1 MNILKITL
9 YLGSS
14 RFSFSFET
22 MSQLEEQRREIGT
35 GLIRLPPTYHLGL
48 DLGGEVAEPSRLQA

>member
-14 RFSFSFET
+14 CFSFSFET
-22 MSQLEEQRREIGT
+22 MSQLEEQGREIGT
-35 GLIRLPPTYHLGL
+35 EEGQG
-48 DLGGEVAEPSRLQA
+48 